1 MKDPKQQAPGP
12 SGHFIAM
19 LQGKTSGV
27 SLPELDAEL
36 AELVNEVRDTGRA
49 GTLTYKVKVSRN
61 ARAGVKIEDEVSV
74 KLPKGEAGVSFF
86 FVGDGGALLRN
97 DPNQMDIPFKA
108 VPDDASAAPKVAGE
122 SAAQQPKQTRA
133 SA

>member
-1 MKDPKQQAPGP
+1 
-12 SGHFIAM
+12 M

-27 SLPELDAEL
+27 SLPQLDAEL
-36 AELVNEVRDTGRA
+36 AELVNEVRETGRA

-122 SAAQQPKQTRA
+122 SAAQQPKSARA